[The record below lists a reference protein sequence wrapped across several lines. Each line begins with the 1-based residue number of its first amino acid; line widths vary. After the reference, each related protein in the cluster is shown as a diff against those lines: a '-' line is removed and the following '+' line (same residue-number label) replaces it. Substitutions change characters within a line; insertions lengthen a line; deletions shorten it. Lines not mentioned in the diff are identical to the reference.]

1 MKFVALDTN
10 AYSALQKGNP
20 VVSDMVRKAT
30 DIGLPITVLGEIY
43 YGVFDGNKTTE
54 NSSNLQKFLS
64 VERVNVLQSD
74 EKTAE
79 LFGEIA
85 TELKIL
91 GKPMQQNDMWI
102 AALCKQHGYALVS
115 NDLGFKNIV
124 GLTLVSF

>member
-10 AYSALQKGNP
+10 AYSALQKGDI
-20 VVSDMVRKAT
+20 VISDLVRTAT

-64 VERVNVLQSD
+64 VERVNVLHSD

-79 LFGEIA
+79 IFGEIA

-91 GKPMQQNDMWI
+91 GKPMQQNDIWI

-115 NDLGFKNIV
+115 NDYGFKNIV
-124 GLTLVSF
+124 GLTLVNF